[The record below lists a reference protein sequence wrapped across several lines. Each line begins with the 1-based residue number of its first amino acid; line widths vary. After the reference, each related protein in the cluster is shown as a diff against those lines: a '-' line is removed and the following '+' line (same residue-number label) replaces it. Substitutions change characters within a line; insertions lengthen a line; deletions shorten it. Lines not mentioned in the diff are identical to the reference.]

1 VIGKVFKKKT
11 NIFSY
16 MTSNTQ
22 ILTAFNNHFEEFVD
36 DVVRAFPDD
45 IEIATAA
52 NALKKL
58 RKANPRL
65 VIMIFK
71 EHVVASY
78 GIKIMEGDLSYFIE
92 KDYTKDVEGT
102 TQAGAILEKIQ
113 HIKEPLATMEVSE
126 KNKVLKYMQNLCKL
140 SSLYN

>member
-1 VIGKVFKKKT
+1 
-11 NIFSY
+11 

-36 DVVRAFPDD
+36 DIVRAFPDD

-65 VIMIFK
+65 IIVIFK
-71 EHVVASY
+71 EHVLAPY
-78 GIKIMEGDLSYFIE
+78 GEKLMAGDLSYFIE
-92 KDYTKDVEGT
+92 KDYTEDVEGSA
-102 TQAGAILEKIQ
+102 QAGPILEKIQ
-113 HIKEPLATMEVSE
+113 HIKGPFALMDETE
-126 KNKVLKYMQNLCKL
+126 KDKVLKYMQNLCKL

>member
-1 VIGKVFKKKT
+1 
-11 NIFSY
+11 

-22 ILTAFNNHFEEFVD
+22 ILSAFNNHFEEFVD
-36 DVVRAFPDD
+36 DIVRAFPDD

-65 VIMIFK
+65 IIIIFK
-71 EHVVASY
+71 EHVLAPY
-78 GIKIMEGDLSYFIE
+78 GDKIMNGELSYFIE
-92 KDYTKDVEGT
+92 KDYSEDVEGT
-102 TQAGAILEKIQ
+102 AQAGPILEKIQ
-113 HIKEPLATMEVSE
+113 HIKGPFAGMDEADKE
-126 KNKVLKYMQNLCKL
+126 KVLKYMQNLCKL

>member
-1 VIGKVFKKKT
+1 
-11 NIFSY
+11 

-36 DVVRAFPDD
+36 DIVRAFPDD

-65 VIMIFK
+65 IIVIFK
-71 EHVVASY
+71 EHVLAPY
-78 GIKIMEGDLSYFIE
+78 GEKLMAGDLSYFIE
-92 KDYTKDVEGT
+92 KDYTEDVEGSA
-102 TQAGAILEKIQ
+102 QAGPILEKIQ
-113 HIKEPLATMEVSE
+113 HIKGPFALMDATE
-126 KNKVLKYMQNLCKL
+126 KDKVLKYMQNLCKL